1 MDKNINK
8 QNVYISE
15 EENTLN
21 WIEIQSSFKKSF
33 GNEIYNSWLQKISL
47 VKEYNDYLI
56 LGVPTRFFRDWIVS
70 RYLDKILE
78 QVKSFKLSLNRIEFK
93 IIEENKQNQ
102 ELIKI
107 DQLNKV
113 TEIKDSILNYNRL
126 NPNLSFE
133 SFIKGKSNEIA
144 LSYSKKVCDYVSRY
158 NPLYICGGVG
168 LGKTHLLNAIGLE
181 TQKDNNVMFI
191 SAERFMYHFI
201 KSIKKNDMV
210 NFKDFFRKSS
220 VFIIDD
226 IQFISGKESLQEE
239 FFHTFNS
246 LIEKGSQ
253 IIISSDRPPMK
264 LDRVQERI
272 KSRLSG
278 GLVVDIEAPD
288 LDLKIK
294 ILKKKIE
301 EIQNQFKENIDLSD
315 EVINYI
321 ASESKTN
328 IRELI
333 GVLNRVIAFSRVH
346 NKVLTTVDCK
356 NILKDVFSQIRVIT
370 VDKIQNIVSNY
381 FNIALSDMLSQRRS
395 RPLARPRQIAM
406 YLAKK
411 MTSRSLPEIGR
422 RFANRDHTTVIHA
435 VKTITRLSDQ
445 DDEMKKILIKLKV
458 FCWNSEEMQF
468 IVKRDILLK
477 SLNFVQGVVEKKNT
491 LPILSN
497 VLLQLKEKK
506 LTIVATDLD
515 IVFHD
520 EIEDVK
526 VLKEGSTTTSAAIL
540 YDILRKISSNSEL
553 NFDLKNENKLSLKE

>member
-1 MDKNINK
+1 MDKNIKK
-8 QNVYISE
+8 QNVYVSE
-15 EENTLN
+15 EEKTLVWEN
-21 WIEIQSSFKKSF
+21 VHESFKKNF
-33 GNEIYNSWLQKISL
+33 GSEIYNSWLQKISL

-78 QVKSFKLSLNRIEFK
+78 LVKVFKLSLTRIEFK
-93 IIEENKQNQ
+93 IIEENKAQ
-102 ELIKI
+102 EYIKI
-107 DQLNKV
+107 NELNKV

-126 NPNLSFE
+126 NPSLNFE
-133 SFIKGKSNEIA
+133 SFVKGSSNDIA
-144 LSYSKKVCDYVSRY
+144 LSYSKKVCEQLSRH
-158 NPLYICGGVG
+158 NPFYICGGVG

-181 TQKDNNVMFI
+181 LQNDNNVMFI

-246 LIEKGSQ
+246 LMDKGSQ
-253 IIISSDRPPMK
+253 IIISSDRTPLK
-264 LDRVQERI
+264 LDRIQDRI
-272 KSRLSG
+272 KSRLAG
-278 GLVVDIEAPD
+278 GLVVDIEIPD
-288 LDLKIK
+288 LE
-294 ILKKKIE
+294 LKKKIIAKKIDE
-301 EIQNQFKENIDLSD
+301 MQNQFKESINLSE
-315 EVINYI
+315 EVISYI

-346 NKVLTTVDCK
+346 NKVLSILDCK

-370 VDKIQNIVSNY
+370 VDKIQNTVSNY
-381 FNIALSDMLSQRRS
+381 FNIALSEMLSQRRS

-411 MTSRSLPEIGR
+411 LTTRSLPEIGR

-435 VKTITRLSDQ
+435 VKTITRLADQ
-445 DDEMKKILIKLKV
+445 DDEMKKNINQI
-458 FCWNSEEMQF
+458 
-468 IVKRDILLK
+468 K
-477 SLNFVQGVVEKKNT
+477 SL
-491 LPILSN
+491 
-497 VLLQLKEKK
+497 LLEQ
-506 LTIVATDLD
+506 
-515 IVFHD
+515 
-520 EIEDVK
+520 
-526 VLKEGSTTTSAAIL
+526 
-540 YDILRKISSNSEL
+540 
-553 NFDLKNENKLSLKE
+553 

>member
-1 MDKNINK
+1 MEKNIKKN
-8 QNVYISE
+8 NVYISE

-21 WIEIQSSFKKSF
+21 WVEIQSSFKKTF

-47 VKEYNDYLI
+47 VKEFNDYLI

-78 QVKSFKLSLNRIEFK
+78 QVKGFKLSLNRIEFK

-126 NPNLSFE
+126 NPNLNFS
-133 SFIKGKSNEIA
+133 SFIRGNSNEIA
-144 LSYSKKVCDYVSRY
+144 LSYSKKVCEHISRY

-181 TQKDNNVMFI
+181 LQDNNNVMFI

-264 LDRVQERI
+264 LDKVQERI
-272 KSRLSG
+272 KSRLAG
-278 GLVVDIEAPD
+278 GLVVDIEPPD
-288 LDLKIK
+288 LELKAK
-294 ILKKKIE
+294 IIKKKIE
-301 EIQNQFKENIDLSD
+301 EIQNQFKENINISD
-315 EVINYI
+315 EVVNYI

-333 GVLNRVIAFSRVH
+333 GILNRVIAFSRVH
-346 NKVLTTVDCK
+346 NKILNINDCK
-356 NILKDVFSQIRVIT
+356 NILKDVFNQIRVVT
-370 VDKIQNIVSNY
+370 VDKIQNVVSNY
-381 FNIALSDMLSQRRS
+381 FNISLSEMLSQRRS

-435 VKTITRLSDQ
+435 VKTINRLSEQ
-445 DDEMKKILIKLKV
+445 DDEMKKNINQIM
-458 FCWNSEEMQF
+458 S
-468 IVKRDILLK
+468 
-477 SLNFVQGVVEKKNT
+477 
-491 LPILSN
+491 
-497 VLLQLKEKK
+497 LLQ
-506 LTIVATDLD
+506 
-515 IVFHD
+515 
-520 EIEDVK
+520 
-526 VLKEGSTTTSAAIL
+526 
-540 YDILRKISSNSEL
+540 
-553 NFDLKNENKLSLKE
+553 EN

>member
-1 MDKNINK
+1 MDKNIQKN
-8 QNVYISE
+8 NVYISE
-15 EENTLN
+15 EEKTLN
-21 WIEIQSSFKKSF
+21 WEDIQNSFKKTF
-33 GNEIYNSWLQKISL
+33 GNEIFNSWLQKISL

-78 QVKSFKLSLNRIEFK
+78 QVKGFKLSLNRIEFK

-107 DQLNKV
+107 NEISKV

-126 NPNLSFE
+126 NPNLNFE
-133 SFIKGKSNEIA
+133 GFIRGKSNDIA
-144 LSYSKKVCDYVSRY
+144 LSYSKKVCEHLSRY

-181 TQKDNNVMFI
+181 LQEENNVMYI

-246 LIEKGSQ
+246 LMDKGSQ
-253 IIISSDRPPMK
+253 IIISSDRDPMK
-264 LDRVQERI
+264 LVKVQDRI

-278 GLVVDIEAPD
+278 GLVVDIESPD
-288 LDLKIK
+288 LDLKVK
-294 ILKKKIE
+294 IIKKKIE
-301 EIQNQFKENIDLSD
+301 EIQNQFKENINLND
-315 EVINYI
+315 EVINFI
-321 ASESKTN
+321 AGESKTN

-346 NKVLTTVDCK
+346 NKVLNISDCK
-356 NILKDVFSQIRVIT
+356 NILKDVFNQIRVIT
-370 VDKIQNIVSNY
+370 VDKIQNVVSNY
-381 FNIALSDMLSQRRS
+381 FNIALTEMLSQRRS

-411 MTSRSLPEIGR
+411 MTTRSLPEIGR

-435 VKTITRLSDQ
+435 VKTITRLSEQ
-445 DDEMKKILIKLKV
+445 DEEMKKNINQI
-458 FCWNSEEMQF
+458 
-468 IVKRDILLK
+468 K
-477 SLNFVQGVVEKKNT
+477 SL
-491 LPILSN
+491 
-497 VLLQLKEKK
+497 LLEQ
-506 LTIVATDLD
+506 
-515 IVFHD
+515 
-520 EIEDVK
+520 
-526 VLKEGSTTTSAAIL
+526 
-540 YDILRKISSNSEL
+540 
-553 NFDLKNENKLSLKE
+553 

>member
-1 MDKNINK
+1 MENNNIKK
-8 QNVYISE
+8 QNIYTSE
-15 EENTLN
+15 EEKTLN
-21 WIEIQSSFKKSF
+21 WNEIQTLFKNVF

-78 QVKSFKLSLNRIEFK
+78 QVKSIKLSVNRIEFK

-102 ELIKI
+102 EFIKI
-107 DQLNKV
+107 DELNKV

-126 NPNLSFE
+126 NPNLNFE
-133 SFIKGKSNEIA
+133 SFIQGKSNDIA
-144 LSYSKKVCDYVSRY
+144 LSYSKKVSEHISRY
-158 NPLYICGGVG
+158 NPLYIC
-168 LGKTHLLNAIGLE
+168 GKTHLLNAIGLE
-181 TQKDNNVMFI
+181 LQSENNVMFI

-246 LIEKGSQ
+246 LMDKGSQ
-253 IIISSDRPPMK
+253 IIISADRAPMK
-264 LDRVQERI
+264 LDRVQDRI
-272 KSRLSG
+272 KSRLAG
-278 GLVVDIEAPD
+278 GLVVDIDVPD
-288 LDLKIK
+288 LELKIK
-294 ILKKKIE
+294 IIKKKIE
-301 EIQNQFKENIDLSD
+301 EIQNQFKENINLTE
-315 EVINYI
+315 EVINYV

-346 NKVLTTVDCK
+346 NKVLNIQDCK
-356 NILKDVFSQIRVIT
+356 NILKDVFSQIRIIT

-381 FNIALSDMLSQRRS
+381 FNIALSEMLSQRRS

-411 MTSRSLPEIGR
+411 MTTRSLPEIGR

-435 VKTITRLSDQ
+435 VKTITRLSEQ
-445 DDEMKKILIKLKV
+445 DDEMKKNINQI
-458 FCWNSEEMQF
+458 
-468 IVKRDILLK
+468 K
-477 SLNFVQGVVEKKNT
+477 SL
-491 LPILSN
+491 
-497 VLLQLKEKK
+497 LLEQ
-506 LTIVATDLD
+506 
-515 IVFHD
+515 
-520 EIEDVK
+520 
-526 VLKEGSTTTSAAIL
+526 
-540 YDILRKISSNSEL
+540 
-553 NFDLKNENKLSLKE
+553 